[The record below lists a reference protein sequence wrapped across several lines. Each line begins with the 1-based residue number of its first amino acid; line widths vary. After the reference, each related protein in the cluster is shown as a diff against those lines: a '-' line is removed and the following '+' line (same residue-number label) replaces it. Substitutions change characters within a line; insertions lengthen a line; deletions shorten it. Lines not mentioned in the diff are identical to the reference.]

1 MGAPWRVLYGLPRHD
16 RGRGPRRFSE
26 KFLPRRSGVATITVH
41 SILNMFAKKIGIDLG
56 TTTVLVYMPKKGII
70 INEPSVVAIS
80 VVDKKVLAVG
90 KEAKEML
97 GRTPDTIVAKRPLK
111 DGVIADYRTTEAMLR
126 YFINKALG
134 GMRLFRVEVMVAV
147 PGGITSTERR
157 AVIDATISAGAKAAY
172 IIKEPVVA
180 AIGADI
186 PIGSASGH
194 MIIDIGGGTSEIAVI
209 SLGGI
214 VSSSSIRI
222 GGNKLDAA
230 IQEHV
235 RRKHNLAIGERT
247 AEEIKIRIGSALYL
261 EQKLEMQVKGRDM
274 INGLPRIVTLSSDDV
289 TDAIQ
294 HELQGMIEAIKD
306 VLQNTPPELSADV
319 MEKGMVL
326 SGGTAQ
332 LRNLDKLFAEA
343 TGVPAFVADDPQK
356 AVARGTG
363 IALENLESYKRSIFS
378 S

>member
-1 MGAPWRVLYGLPRHD
+1 
-16 RGRGPRRFSE
+16 
-26 KFLPRRSGVATITVH
+26 
-41 SILNMFAKKIGIDLG
+41 MFGKKIGIDLG
-56 TTTVLVYMPKKGII
+56 TTTVLVYIPKKGII
-70 INEPSVVAIS
+70 INEPSVVAVSLI
-80 VVDKKVLAVG
+80 DRKVLAVG
-90 KEAKEML
+90 KEAKDMI
-97 GRTPDTIVAKRPLK
+97 GRTPDTIVARRPLK

-134 GMRLFRVEVMVAV
+134 GMRFFRPEVMVAV

-157 AVIDATISAGAKAAY
+157 AVIDATISAGARAAY

-214 VSSSSIRI
+214 VASSSVRI
-222 GGNKLDAA
+222 GGNKLDSA

-235 RRKHNLAIGERT
+235 RRKHGLAIGERT

-261 EQKLEMQVKGRDM
+261 EDKLEMEVKGRDM
-274 INGLPRIVTLSSDDV
+274 IAGLPRIVTVTSDDV

-294 HELQGMIEAIKD
+294 HELQGIVDAIKE
-306 VLQNTPPELSADV
+306 VLRSTPPELSADV
-319 MEKGMVL
+319 MQKGMVL
-326 SGGTAQ
+326 SGGSSQ
-332 LRNLDKLFAEA
+332 LRNLDRLFAEA
-343 TGVPAFVADDPQK
+343 TGVPAYVADNPQHC
-356 AVARGTG
+356 VAKGTG
-363 IALENLESYKRSIFS
+363 IALENLEIYKRSVFS

>member
-1 MGAPWRVLYGLPRHD
+1 M
-16 RGRGPRRFSE
+16 
-26 KFLPRRSGVATITVH
+26 
-41 SILNMFAKKIGIDLG
+41 
-56 TTTVLVYMPKKGII
+56 
-70 INEPSVVAIS
+70 VAIS
-80 VVDKKVLAVG
+80 LVDKRVLAVG

-97 GRTPDTIVAKRPLK
+97 GRTPDTIVARRPLK

-126 YFINKALG
+126 YFLNKALG
-134 GMRLFRVEVMVAV
+134 GMRFFRPEVMVAV

-157 AVIDATISAGAKAAY
+157 AVIDATISAGARAAY

-186 PIGSASGH
+186 PIGSPSGN

-214 VSSSSIRI
+214 VASDSVRI
-222 GGNKLDAA
+222 GGNKFDVA

-235 RRKHNLAIGERT
+235 RRKYGLAIGERT
-247 AEEIKIRIGSALYL
+247 SEDIKIRIGSALYL
-261 EQKLEMQVKGRDM
+261 EKKLEMQVKGRDM
-274 INGLPRIVTLSSDDV
+274 INGLPRVITVTSDDV
-289 TDAIQ
+289 TDAVQ
-294 HELQGMIEAIKD
+294 HELQGIVEKIKE
-306 VLQNTPPELSADV
+306 VLRATPPELSADV

-326 SGGTAQ
+326 SGGSSQ
-332 LRNLDKLFAEA
+332 LRNLDRLFADA
-343 TGVPAFVADDPQK
+343 TGVPAFVADDPQLC
-356 AVARGTG
+356 VAKGTG

>member
-1 MGAPWRVLYGLPRHD
+1 M
-16 RGRGPRRFSE
+16 FS
-26 KFLPRRSGVATITVH
+26 
-41 SILNMFAKKIGIDLG
+41 KKIGIDLG
-56 TTTVLVYMPKKGII
+56 TTTVLVYIPKRGIVL
-70 INEPSVVAIS
+70 NEPSVVAIS
-80 VVDKKVLAVG
+80 LADKRVLAVG

-134 GMRLFRVEVMVAV
+134 GMRLFRPEVMVAV

-157 AVIDATISAGAKAAY
+157 AVIDATISAGARAAY

-180 AIGADI
+180 AIGAEI

-214 VSSSSIRI
+214 VSSSSVRI
-222 GGNKLDAA
+222 GGNKLDLA

-235 RRKHNLAIGERT
+235 RRKYGLAIGERM

-261 EQKLEMQVKGRDM
+261 EEKLEMQAKGRDM
-274 INGLPRIVTLSSDDV
+274 ITGLPRIITVTSDDV

-294 HELQGMIEAIKD
+294 HELQGIIEAVKD
-306 VLQNTPPELSADV
+306 VLHNTPPELSADV

-326 SGGTAQ
+326 SGGSSQ
-332 LRNLDKLFAEA
+332 LRNLDRLFSEA
-343 TGVPAFVADDPQK
+343 TGVPVFVADTPQLC
-356 AVARGTG
+356 VAKGTG